1 MKEEKLLF
9 KIIEMSEKSDNN
21 EIKTIIKFM
30 LDFQV
35 QTLKRVSNLQTKTIE
50 MLEQVTSQMVELHD
64 VKKQIKELESLR
76 DETEVEI

>member
-1 MKEEKLLF
+1 
-9 KIIEMSEKSDNN
+9 
-21 EIKTIIKFM
+21 M

-64 VKKQIKELESLR
+64 VKRQIKELESLR
-76 DETEVEI
+76 DETEAEINP

>member
-1 MKEEKLLF
+1 
-9 KIIEMSEKSDNN
+9 
-21 EIKTIIKFM
+21 M

-64 VKKQIKELESLR
+64 VKRQIKELESLR
-76 DETEVEI
+76 DETEAEIKVLVATKNQLEIV

>member
-1 MKEEKLLF
+1 
-9 KIIEMSEKSDNN
+9 
-21 EIKTIIKFM
+21 M

-35 QTLKRVSNLQTKTIE
+35 QTLKRLSNLQTKTID

-76 DETEVEI
+76 DETEVEIKVLEATKNQLKIV